1 MPPLPLCP
9 SWDVGDEGVMGEEG
23 GEDVC
28 KGRGWLQEG
37 PQIKLR
43 MHNYKLE
50 RQISFFFFSISIS
63 QI

>member
-43 MHNYKLE
+43 MHN
-50 RQISFFFFSISIS
+50 
-63 QI
+63 